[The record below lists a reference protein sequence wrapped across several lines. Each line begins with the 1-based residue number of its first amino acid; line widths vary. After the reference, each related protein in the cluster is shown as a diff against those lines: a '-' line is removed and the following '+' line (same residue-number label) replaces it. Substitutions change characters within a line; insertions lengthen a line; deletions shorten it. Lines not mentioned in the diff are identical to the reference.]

1 MPLPKTPA
9 QDFPSQLSQFVWSEI
24 AKSLSMAEESY
35 DTVEVFVDEV
45 ETKKCL
51 IEAKKQPCEG
61 RTLVLRIIMN

>member
-1 MPLPKTPA
+1 MPLTKTPA

-45 ETKKCL
+45 ENEKMLNRSK
-51 IEAKKQPCEG
+51 EAA
-61 RTLVLRIIMN
+61 M